1 MATILVRALDPD
13 APVVTPPDGIVSN
26 FVNPTNGN
34 SIMIGVSSAVLALVL
49 SALVVHFSGRIS
61 RKLHLEDYLV
71 IPAIGS
77 FITFNVF
84 VYRITATTG
93 YFVHGWDLQVK
104 DSAWHFFNI
113 FISTSTYDVTMI
125 FVKGAILVQWA
136 RVFTPGIRNTFF
148 WLCYTVATLNA
159 IFYLV
164 VLLTDLLYCTPVQYH
179 WDMSIPGGHCAD
191 DNLLSPFS
199 AAINVALD
207 ITILLLPQRV
217 IWKLN
222 IPLKKK
228 VGISSVFLMGLLCII
243 SAIIR
248 LKFSIVL
255 LSPDN
260 DYAYT
265 SGFEILLG
273 NLEMTFAFLTF
284 AFPGLPR
291 PFATLMQYA
300 KSSSERLVNSSWS
313 DRTWL
318 SRTFATRKRSYG
330 SNIRHADV
338 DEGDLILAPK
348 VSSSKSNIAEQRQPP
363 IPMHGLPQEASDHK
377 IVRTTN
383 FNMSESFK
391 PPDETPTSG
400 ILPQHHPWEPL
411 PSHEMKV

>member
-1 MATILVRALDPD
+1 MDPN
-13 APVVTPPDGIVSN
+13 APIVTPPDGVVSN
-26 FVNPTNGN
+26 FVNPHNGN
-34 SIMIGVSSAVLALVL
+34 AIMNGVSSAVLALVL
-49 SALVVHFSGRIS
+49 SVLIVHFSGRIN
-61 RKLHLEDYLV
+61 RKMHLEDFLV

-77 FITFNVF
+77 FITFNAF

-113 FISTSTYDVTMI
+113 FISTSTYDVTMV
-125 FVKGAILVQWA
+125 FLKGAILVQWA
-136 RVFTPGIRNTFF
+136 RVFTPGTRNTFF
-148 WLCYTVATLNA
+148 WLCYAVATINA

-207 ITILLLPQRV
+207 IAILILPQRV

-222 IPLKKK
+222 MPFKTKI
-228 VGISSVFLMGLLCII
+228 GISSVFLMGILCIV

-255 LSPDN
+255 LSPED

-284 AFPGLPR
+284 ALPGLPK
-291 PFATLMQYA
+291 PFATLVQYT
-300 KSSSERLVNSSWS
+300 KISSERLTRSSWG

-318 SRTFATRKRSYG
+318 SRTFASRKGSYG
-330 SNIRHADV
+330 SGQQHADV
-338 DEGDLILAPK
+338 DEGGHILAPK
-348 VSSSKSNIAEQRQPP
+348 ASSSKSIIMEQRQPP
-363 IPMHGLPQEASDHK
+363 IPMNGLPQEASDDK

-383 FNMSESFK
+383 FNMWESFK
-391 PPDETPTSG
+391 SPNKPQPSG

-411 PSHEMKV
+411 DSGKTKV